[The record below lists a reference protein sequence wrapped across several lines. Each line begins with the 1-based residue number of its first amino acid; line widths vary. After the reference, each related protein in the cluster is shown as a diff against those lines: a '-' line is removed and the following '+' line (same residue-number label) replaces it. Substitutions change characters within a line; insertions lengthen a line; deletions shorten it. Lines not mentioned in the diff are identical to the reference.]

1 MTQAVMTVADI
12 ARADIG
18 HADVRVLLPSLLRDM
33 IGASGEITLHVAT
46 PVTQAS
52 VIDALET
59 KYPMLLGTV
68 RDAATRRRRPLVRFY
83 ACEADLSHDE
93 PDVPLP
99 DAVARGAEPFLV
111 VGAIAG
117 G

>member
-1 MTQAVMTVADI
+1 MISALLTDTDVT
-12 ARADIG
+12 

-46 PVTQAS
+46 PVTQAT

-59 KYPMLLGTV
+59 TFPMLLGTV
-68 RDAATRRRRPLVRFY
+68 RDAVTRKRRPLVRFY
-83 ACEADLSHDE
+83 ACEEDLSHDA

-99 DAVARGAEPFLV
+99 AAVARGTEPFLV